1 MFPMS
6 LTYSIRP
13 KALHVHLGGLFSQ
26 RRLVGHDSLDDLGVE
41 EDDGA
46 HWHDIVAG
54 EGVQDEAPVAPV
66 LTQVVIGAGD
76 EKTL

>member
-13 KALHVHLGGLFSQ
+13 KALHVHLGCLFFQ
-26 RRLVGHDSLDDLGVE
+26 GRLVGHDSLHDLGVE

-46 HWHDIVAG
+46 HWHHVGAD
-54 EGVQDEAPVAPV
+54 EGVQDEALVAPV
-66 LTQVVIGAGD
+66 FAQVVIAAGD